1 MLTARE
7 IAIYALG
14 KTEGVNSLAETLGKG
29 MDDEKYIESWNK
41 TLKLLGIEMP
51 LEELE
56 TIYNEFAKK
65 MDEIVN
71 DSEINE
77 INKKQEKFEQL
88 NIENLAMK
96 AIILAGGRGKRLK
109 PVTDYVPKPLVP
121 INNIPIIEWQIKYL
135 KKFDVKEVIICT
147 GYKADMIESYLN
159 MKELGIKIKFSIE
172 KSPLGTGGAI
182 KKAGKMINEKSF
194 FVINGDTITN
204 IDLHKLASKINTV
217 AAIELRT
224 KYGIL
229 ETESEKIV
237 NFKEKKEI
245 TDTWMNAGIYHLQKE
260 ILKKLPV
267 KGDIEKTVFPDY
279 AKKGLLNTI
288 KFKNVEWFSV
298 DSFKDMEECSTRVE
312 KIIK

>member
-1 MLTARE
+1 M
-7 IAIYALG
+7 
-14 KTEGVNSLAETLGKG
+14 
-29 MDDEKYIESWNK
+29 
-41 TLKLLGIEMP
+41 
-51 LEELE
+51 
-56 TIYNEFAKK
+56 
-65 MDEIVN
+65 
-71 DSEINE
+71 
-77 INKKQEKFEQL
+77 
-88 NIENLAMK
+88 ENLAMK

-121 INNIPIIEWQIKYL
+121 ISNIPIIEWQIKYL

-147 GYKADMIESYLN
+147 GYKSDMIESYLN

-204 IDLHKLASKINTV
+204 IDLHKLASKTNTV